1 MAYIQVA
8 VGLVVFLVGFWK
20 TFTGEDCTCCTTGDV
35 ETVVLAGTAAPPV
48 VDGAGGC
55 TVDGAGG
62 WTVDGAGGW
71 TVAGSTFCC
80 PCPILPH
87 PAPSCPILPVSGRK
101 EPLNGW
107 RPIWWLKLKG
117 KPLCGGW

>member
-20 TFTGEDCTCCTTGDV
+20 TFTGEDCTCCTADDV
-35 ETVVLAGTAAPPV
+35 ETVVSAGTAAPPA
-48 VDGAGGC
+48 VDGGGGC
-55 TVDGAGG
+55 SVDGGGG

-71 TVAGSTFCC
+71 IVAGRLCAG
-80 PCPILPH
+80 
-87 PAPSCPILPVSGRK
+87 PAPSCPILPVSGHK
-101 EPLNGW
+101 EPINGW
-107 RPIWWLKLKG
+107 RSIWWLKLKG